1 MDHKLHVIYP
11 GAFKPF
17 HDGHWMQIRK
27 YLDLDGY
34 DVDVTVILSSADR
47 EGIKAGTSKSFMDKV
62 FASEPKVRV
71 WISPDASPVR
81 AAYRAVENGRGVF
94 AMASSGKGDD
104 KKRVDDFVRYFRTHD
119 TAGGDVVDVP
129 VDYSPIMYGA
139 RADGYQ
145 GRPVS
150 STVVRNDI
158 RTDDFASFLTAYKR
172 MLAAGA
178 VSPADIKDYYRALKK
193 DILPLRDSGL
203 YDSAVTEALTV
214 SPGAALNE
222 GGMAGHLPHPYEI
235 NDFTFGDLKRLVRD
249 VFEAGVEDI
258 TEKLDGQNI
267 FASVDKNG
275 RTVFARNLTDIRG
288 SGMSVG
294 DMAAK
299 WSDKPEVAE
308 AFVTGGRIIDA
319 VFHKVKDRTVFFNRG
334 GGDSDYRVWI
344 NCEIIN
350 PVNRN
355 VIPYDGVHVYFHDC
369 RIYMTRHLKSDTFE
383 EIKPGPDDRTMEI
396 VNAAAEKVD
405 SASGT
410 NKVVMKQ
417 MNDNVKVMNR
427 FVSELNKVA
436 AKGVGYTDPD
446 EITVGDWKKERFA
459 RITAGSKIKFIYN
472 YPELRDMLLSRW
484 IDKSKKTSMR
494 DIKRAAA
501 EAMKS
506 AADSGVDQV
515 DKAEM
520 KRRFDMLTDFDK
532 NSAAEAVK
540 KAVDPLDG
548 FFIRFGDEVIR
559 RCSGFV
565 NDKSRADVSRKLKD
579 QIEKT
584 VESIRA
590 EGSSDKISLL
600 NDQLRRLRD
609 AGGVVNATEGIV
621 LKYHGRTIKL
631 TGSFAA
637 VNQILGMRKY
647 DRKK

>member
-1 MDHKLHVIYP
+1 MSGKLHVIYP

-17 HDGHWMQIRK
+17 HDGHWTQIKK

-34 DVDVTVILSSADR
+34 DVDVTVMLSAADR
-47 EGIKAGTSKSFMDKV
+47 EGIKAETTKSFMDKV
-62 FASEPKVRV
+62 FASEPRVRV

-81 AAYRAVENGRGVF
+81 AVYKVVEAGRGSF

-104 KKRVDDFVRYFRTHD
+104 KKRVDDFIRYFKTHPS
-119 TAGGDVVDVP
+119 AGATIIDVP
-129 VDYSPIMYGA
+129 VDYSPVTYGP
-139 RADGYQ
+139 RADGYEN
-145 GRPVS
+145 RPIS

-158 RTDDFASFLTAYKR
+158 RSDDFASFLTAYRK

-178 VSPADIKDYYRALKK
+178 VRPDDVKKYYIDLKK
-193 DILPLRDSGL
+193 EVLPIRDSGL
-203 YDSAVTEALTV
+203 YDSALTESITV
-214 SPGAALNE
+214 APAPALNE

-249 VFEAGVEDI
+249 VFSADVEDI

-267 FASVDKNG
+267 FASVDKKG
-275 RTVFARNLTDIRG
+275 RTVFARNLTDIKG
-288 SGMSVG
+288 SGMSID

-308 AFVTGGRIIDA
+308 AFVTGGRIIDT
-319 VFHKVKDRTVFFNRG
+319 VFRKIKDRTVFFNRG

-344 NCEIIN
+344 NCEVIN
-350 PVNRN
+350 PDNRN

-369 RIYMTRHLKSDTFE
+369 RFYMTRHLKADTFE
-383 EIKPGPDDRTMEI
+383 EIKPTADDKTMKI

-410 NKVVMKQ
+410 NKVVMNQ
-417 MNDNVKVMNR
+417 MNDNGNVMHR
-427 FVSELNKVA
+427 FVSELNKIA
-436 AKGVGYTDPD
+436 AKGIGYTDPD
-446 EITVGDWKKERFA
+446 ETTVGDWKKARFT
-459 RITAGSKIKFIYN
+459 RITAGSRIKFIYN
-472 YPELRDMLLSRW
+472 YPDLRDMLLDRW
-484 IDKSKKTSMR
+484 IDKSKKTNMR
-494 DIKRAAA
+494 DIKRVAA

-506 AADSGVDQV
+506 AADSGVDPV

-520 KRRFDMLTDFDK
+520 KRRFELITDFDK
-532 NSAAEAVK
+532 NSAANAVK
-540 KAVDPLDG
+540 KAVEPLDR

-565 NDKSRADVSRKLKD
+565 NDKSRMDVSRRLKD

-584 VESIRA
+584 VDSIKA

>member
-1 MDHKLHVIYP
+1 MNRKLHVIYP

-17 HDGHWMQIRK
+17 HDGHWMQIMK

-47 EGIKAGTSKSFMDKV
+47 EGIKAVTSKSFMDKV
-62 FASEPKVRV
+62 FADEPKVRV

-104 KKRVDDFVRYFRTHD
+104 KKRVDDFIRYFKTYPSDRTEVI
-119 TAGGDVVDVP
+119 GVP
-129 VDYSPIMYGA
+129 VDYSPIMYGE

-150 STVVRNDI
+150 STVVRNDV
-158 RTDDFASFLTAYKR
+158 RANDFAAFLTAYKR
-172 MLAAGA
+172 MLSAGA
-178 VSPADIKDYYRALKK
+178 VTPADIKEYYKAVKK
-193 DILPLRDSGL
+193 EVLPLRDSGL
-203 YDSAVTEALTV
+203 YDSALTESVTV
-214 SPGAALNE
+214 SPAFALNE

-249 VFEAGVEDI
+249 VFNADVEDI

-267 FASVDKNG
+267 FASVDKSG
-275 RTVFARNLTDIRG
+275 RTVFARNLTDIKG
-288 SGMSVG
+288 SGMSVD

-308 AFVTGGRIIDA
+308 AFVTGGKIIDA
-319 VFHKVKDRTVFFNRG
+319 VFRKIKDRTVFFNRG

-369 RIYMTRHLKSDTFE
+369 RVYMTRHLKSDTFD
-383 EIKPGPDDRTMEI
+383 EITPSAGDKTMEI

-410 NKVVMKQ
+410 NKVVMRQ
-417 MNDNVKVMNR
+417 LNDNGNTLHK
-427 FVSELNKVA
+427 FISELNKVA
-436 AKGVGYTDPD
+436 AKGIDYTDPD
-446 EITVGDWKKERFA
+446 EFTVGEWKKARF
-459 RITAGSKIKFIYN
+459 RKLTAGSKIKFIYS
-472 YPELRDMLLSRW
+472 YPDLSGMLLERW

-494 DIKRAAA
+494 DIKRVAA

-506 AADSGVDQV
+506 ASDSKVDSV
-515 DKAEM
+515 DKSEM
-520 KRRFDMLTDFDK
+520 KRRFDILSDFDK

-540 KAVDPLDG
+540 KAVEPLDG

-565 NDKSRADVSRKLKD
+565 NDKSRSDVSKKLKE

-584 VESIRA
+584 VDSIKS

-621 LKYHGRTIKL
+621 LKYHGRMIKL